1 MVLAGIVLFNPN
13 VTRLKEN
20 IDNIREQVSGLILI
34 ENGSSNIDYLK
45 DLNVEKCKVIVNRA
59 NHGIAYA
66 LNQIL
71 QEAFLCHCD
80 WVLTLDQ
87 DSVSSPNMVQELL
100 QHTNIDVGIVCP
112 KIIDRN
118 FYSNVQINI
127 GVELLDYCITSG
139 SLTNVQAWKKTGGF
153 DEVMF
158 IDWVDWDFCIA
169 LRLNGFK
176 IIRTNSTYLLHELG
190 DNTRCFHIGKHEFL
204 ILNRSPFRY
213 YYIFR
218 NYIYIARKYK
228 HLSLVKNLLVEAKWL
243 MLSLV
248 FETGKYNN
256 LKAMCKGIFEGFKMK
271 INSVNTDY
279 ARI

>member
-13 VTRLKEN
+13 LSRLKEN
-20 IDNIREQVSGLILI
+20 IDKVREQVSGVILI
-34 ENGSSNIDYLK
+34 ENGSENIEYLK
-45 DLNVEKCKVIVNRA
+45 ELNVDKCKVIVNGT
-59 NHGIAYA
+59 NKGIAYA

-71 QEAFLCHCD
+71 HQGYLCHSD

-87 DSVSSPNMVQELL
+87 DSVSSKDMIKEMLHYAKGN
-100 QHTNIDVGIVCP
+100 VGIVCP

-118 FYSNVQINI
+118 FYSNTQANT
-127 GVELLDYCITSG
+127 GVEFLDYCITSG
-139 SLTNVQAWKKTGGF
+139 SLTNVQAWVKTGGF
-153 DEVMF
+153 DETMF

-176 IIRTNSTYLLHELG
+176 ILRTNSTYLLHELG

-218 NYIYIARKYK
+218 NYIYIARKYR
-228 HLSLVKNLLVEAKWL
+228 HLSLLKNFLVVVKWML
-243 MLSLV
+243 LSLV
-248 FETGKYNN
+248 FEANRKKNV
-256 LKAMCKGIFEGFKMK
+256 KAMFKGMCDGLKMK
-271 INSVNTDY
+271 IKV
-279 ARI
+279 